1 LSPEEAFQTSGA
13 NVFNVE
19 KLQSLVPSAVL
30 KRQIFSHDSCSFEDF
45 NEGDLEIF
53 KYPKFDENFVIG
65 ADCAL
70 GVGQDSSACVVM
82 DSHNEVVALY
92 RNNRIDPTQYGDLL
106 FYLGRYYN
114 NALLAVESN
123 SLGIATLNRLKQMN
137 YVNLYHQTKVANVSN
152 EEGTRLGWRTTQA
165 TKPMII
171 AHLKNAI
178 ENDDVNLAS
187 PRIIQECMDY
197 VADANGRTN
206 AIIGS
211 HDDTVIATAIAL
223 EVLRTHRDRL
233 VNTKVGFQ
241 NQQFLEDST
250 SWL

>member
-1 LSPEEAFQTSGA
+1 
-13 NVFNVE
+13 
-19 KLQSLVPSAVL
+19 
-30 KRQIFSHDSCSFEDF
+30 
-45 NEGDLEIF
+45 
-53 KYPKFDENFVIG
+53 
-65 ADCAL
+65 
-70 GVGQDSSACVVM
+70 
-82 DSHNEVVALY
+82 
-92 RNNRIDPTQYGDLL
+92 
-106 FYLGRYYN
+106 
-114 NALLAVESN
+114 
-123 SLGIATLNRLKQMN
+123 
-137 YVNLYHQTKVANVSN
+137 
-152 EEGTRLGWRTTQA
+152 
-165 TKPMII
+165 MII

-233 VNTKVGFQ
+233 INTKVGFQ